1 MKTLNIF
8 LVMVFAGSM
17 IMCAQK
23 SPKLTA
29 EGEAGGVSITIDYSA
44 PSVRGRTIWGGL
56 EKYGKVWR
64 AGANEN
70 TTVTFG
76 SDVSID
82 GNELAAGKYGFFI
95 IPKEEGDWTVIF
107 NTKND
112 AWGAFSY
119 KEEEDA
125 LRVDIAPEF
134 VDDVQEQLEYSV
146 DDEGINFA
154 WDKVR
159 LFIPVTAG

>member
-1 MKTLNIF
+1 MKTLNLF
-8 LVMVFAGSM
+8 LVLLFTGS
-17 IMCAQK
+17 ITMCAQK
-23 SPKLTA
+23 SPKQTA
-29 EGEAGGVSITIDYSA
+29 DGKADGVTITIDYSA

-56 EKYGKVWR
+56 EKYNKVWR

-70 TTVTFG
+70 TTVKFD
-76 SDVSID
+76 SNVSVN
-82 GNELAAGKYGFFI
+82 GNALAAGKYGFFI

-112 AWGAFSY
+112 SWGAFSY

-125 LRVDIAPEF
+125 LRVDISPEF

-146 DDEGINFA
+146 NDKGIRFA
-154 WDKVR
+154 WEKVR
-159 LFIPVTAG
+159 LFIPVSAQ

>member
-8 LVMVFAGSM
+8 LVLLFISSIACS
-17 IMCAQK
+17 QK
-23 SPKLTA
+23 SPKLKA
-29 EGEAGGVSITIDYSA
+29 EGNVGDVAITIDYSA

-70 TTVTFG
+70 TTVTFDR
-76 SDVSID
+76 DVTID
-82 GNELAAGKYGFFI
+82 GHELPAGKYGFFI

-119 KEEEDA
+119 NEEDDA
-125 LRVDIAPEF
+125 LRADITPEF
-134 VDDVQEQLEYSV
+134 VEDVQEQLEYSV
-146 DDEGINFA
+146 DDEGIDFA

-159 LFIPVTAG
+159 LFIPVKGA